1 MRLAHCMRRSWAS
14 SLMQELHAQRESDA
28 ASKGGEAFVDY
39 SKSAAQNV
47 ADMAAAAK
55 PGATRAANKAQP
67 YVDSAAEQARAGL
80 GRAAEAGQSAA
91 QQASCKPFS
100 MTEP

>member
-1 MRLAHCMRRSWAS
+1 M
-14 SLMQELHAQRESDA
+14 
-28 ASKGGEAFVDY
+28 DY

-47 ADMAAAAK
+47 ADMAAATK
-55 PGATRAANKAQP
+55 QGAMRAANKAQP

-91 QQASCKPFS
+91 QQVNLQALLR
-100 MTEP
+100 